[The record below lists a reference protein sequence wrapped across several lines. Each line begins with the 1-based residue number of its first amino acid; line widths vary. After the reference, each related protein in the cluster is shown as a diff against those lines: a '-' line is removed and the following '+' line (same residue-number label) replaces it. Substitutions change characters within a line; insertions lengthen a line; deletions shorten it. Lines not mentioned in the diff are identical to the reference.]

1 MRETQA
7 EIKAIEAQLRSIRVD
22 TNPPQRVPSTTLEPS
37 STHPRSRHT
46 TTLNSSSQIR
56 QGEIFAPSNR
66 RPTESSSP
74 AKPTPT
80 KRVQGYP
87 LSPKHRLP
95 NHLEAT
101 IDRLQEQSTFYVQQ
115 FKQLQSQ
122 SFQTPEQLF
131 EQSLKILESQVQHIN
146 QLSAVQENAI
156 LELKTI
162 AEQVER
168 EWKTIERSQRGYS
181 DAIHSAEAAL
191 DSPPICEYV
200 VCEYV
205 GTAVPQIEKN
215 QDGIYVLSARS
226 IDLFKAEREATL
238 TAEALR
244 HRAGRRNASEPQ
256 SVPPSIWQRLTN
268 LLSPASSASS
278 ASSARSKVRSLPIS
292 STTASS
298 TTASSTTATPD
309 QPSPSSRRVARSR
322 RQRSVLRLK
331 EAVALFLGAVI
342 VRVVLD
348 MVLASFPVFW
358 TPAIA
363 LLVTPAA
370 IAVYRGSHT
379 PQSGLV
385 WGYRLLIIMIGLLLG
400 ARL

>member
-22 TNPPQRVPSTTLEPS
+22 ANPPQRVPSTRQEPS
-37 STHPRSRHT
+37 STHPRSRNT
-46 TTLNSSSQIR
+46 TTLNPSSQVR
-56 QGEIFAPSNR
+56 QRENSTMPNR
-66 RPTESSSP
+66 RPMEYSSQ
-74 AKPTPT
+74 AKSSQT
-80 KRVQGYP
+80 KRVEGYP

-95 NHLEAT
+95 SHLEAT

-115 FKQLQSQ
+115 FRQLQSQ

-146 QLSAVQENAI
+146 QLSAVQESAV

-168 EWKTIERSQRGYS
+168 EWKTLEQSQHDYS
-181 DAIHSAEAAL
+181 HYRDSGEAAL
-191 DSPPICEYV
+191 DSPPI
-200 VCEYV
+200 CEYV

-226 IDLFKAEREATL
+226 LDLFKAEREATL

-244 HRAGRRNASEPQ
+244 HRANRKNISEPQ
-256 SVPPSIWQRLTN
+256 SAPLSIWQRLTN

-278 ASSARSKVRSLPIS
+278 TRSTRSKVRAAAQSELRTPLA
-292 STTASS
+292 TATS
-298 TTASSTTATPD
+298 ATATPD
-309 QPSPSSRRVARSR
+309 QPPHPSRRAAQSR

-348 MVLASFPVFW
+348 MVLVSFPGFW